1 MGAVADAARRRRSRS
16 KVTDEAPGHEQL
28 LALVQ
33 AAATVADHS
42 SLRPWRLIELRGDD
56 RLLIG
61 RGLAEASGAD
71 GKSADKLEQKSL
83 RAPLVVAVVLSPV
96 ESRKVPEW
104 EQESVASGVA
114 HLLSLVLDDEGWG
127 VFWRTGTDTRH
138 EAVHRAHGL
147 AMRRRRR
154 DFPRATTSSGRCI
167 RSSSC
172 GARMRRSLRKPSG
185 SSGARGSSSRR

>member
-1 MGAVADAARRRRSRS
+1 MGVVADAARRRRSRS
-16 KVTDEAPGHEQL
+16 KVTDEAPTHEQL
-28 LALVQ
+28 LECVQ

-61 RGLAEASGAD
+61 RSLAEACEAD
-71 GKSADKLEQKSL
+71 GRAAEKLEQKSL
-83 RAPLVVAVVLSPV
+83 RAPLVLAVVLSPV

-138 EAVHRAHGL
+138 EAVHRGHGL
-147 AMRRRRR
+147 APHEKLLGWLYVGGRTDR
-154 DFPRATTSSGRCI
+154 DEKPRKLVEPGRFV
-167 RSSSC
+167 S
-172 GARMRRSLRKPSG
+172 APG
-185 SSGARGSSSRR
+185 SITLPA

>member
-1 MGAVADAARRRRSRS
+1 MGVVADAARRRRSRS
-16 KVTDEAPGHEQL
+16 KVTDEAPTHEQL
-28 LALVQ
+28 LECIQ

-61 RGLAEASGAD
+61 RSLAEACGAD
-71 GKSADKLEQKSL
+71 GRAAEKLEQKSL
-83 RAPLVVAVVLSPV
+83 RAPLVLAVVLSPV

-138 EAVHRAHGL
+138 EAVHRGHGL
-147 AMRRRRR
+147 APHEKLLGWLYVGGRTDR
-154 DFPRATTSSGRCI
+154 DEKPRKLVEPGRFVSAPGPI
-167 RSSSC
+167 TLP
-172 GARMRRSLRKPSG
+172 A
-185 SSGARGSSSRR
+185 